1 MNAAVPAGGSAAAA
15 VTGARG
21 SRRPACWLKRVLIR
35 HVAPEAA
42 FVVLTLLR
50 ASWRVHETG
59 REHYD
64 RATASGRGPVMA
76 FLHGRAVMLLNTIRG
91 RRRRRWLS
99 MCSKSLD
106 GDGMTRLEERL
117 GFEVIRGSSGRDGLQ
132 AIIDM
137 IRLMRDTPG
146 LGACLAV
153 DGSRGP
159 RGVVQGG
166 IISLAQRTGGMIVP
180 VTISA
185 SPAWIFRKSWDRTL
199 LAMPFARVEIVFG
212 EPVEVPPK
220 MKAPEFKRHCAS
232 LGDGMIA
239 LQATA
244 DRLSGFGDT
253 VT

>member
-1 MNAAVPAGGSAAAA
+1 MNEAAPVP
-15 VTGARG
+15 
-21 SRRPACWLKRVLIR
+21 RRPASWLKRVLIR
-35 HVAPEAA
+35 HVAPEVA

-59 REHYD
+59 REHFD
-64 RATASGRGPVMA
+64 RVTAAGRGPVVA
-76 FLHGRAVMLLNTIRG
+76 FLHGRAMMLLNTIRG
-91 RRRRRWLS
+91 RRRGRWLS

-106 GDGMTRLEERL
+106 GDGMTKLEERL

-166 IISLAQRTGGMIVP
+166 IISLAQRTGGVIIP

-185 SPAWIFRKSWDRTL
+185 RPAWIFRKSWDRTL

-212 EPVEVPPK
+212 EPFEVPAK
-220 MKAPEFKRHCAS
+220 MKAPEFNRHCAN
-232 LGDGMIA
+232 LEEGLIA

-244 DRLSGFGDT
+244 DRLSGFGDSAP
-253 VT
+253 VQAS